1 MNDASH
7 DPELLSAS
15 LDGAV
20 TAEEAAA
27 VEAWLAASPEARAER
42 HGLAAVKA
50 ALGGLPAVEPPA
62 GFFEAMLERGSPR
75 AEVVALRRRRPLL
88 AAAAAVV
95 AAAAAAVVIAG
106 SSSAT
111 VTPPVDGVEA
121 ALTAPVEGLDVEVTD
136 RFALLRQDADDVHWD
151 RLPHGDRDEQDGADT
166 WVDLTSDPGVAR
178 VVIAREGRVYTL
190 VSEDLDADE
199 LVDVGLDLPA
209 DDSLLGRFRRASEG
223 LLDSFSGG

>member
-1 MNDASH
+1 MSERS

-20 TAEEAAA
+20 SPEEAAA
-27 VEAWLAASPEARAER
+27 VETWLTQSPDARAER
-42 HGLAAVKA
+42 DGLAAVKA
-50 ALGGLPAVEPPA
+50 ALGALPDVEPPA
-62 GFFEAMLERGSPR
+62 GFFEAMLERGSPSP
-75 AEVVALRRRRPLL
+75 EVVALRRRRPLL
-88 AAAAAVV
+88 AAGAAVV

-121 ALTAPVEGLDVEVTD
+121 ALIAPVEGLDVEVND
-136 RFALLRQDADDVHWD
+136 RFALLRQDADDVNWD

-178 VVIAREGRVYTL
+178 VVVAREGRVYTL
-190 VSEDLDADE
+190 VSDDLEPDE
-199 LVDVGLDLPA
+199 LVDVGLDLPG
-209 DDSLLGRFRRASEG
+209 DDSLLGRFRRASEN